1 MGEIFANH
9 ISDKML
15 IQRNRDRYGYQLQLN
30 RKNQITNWKMAKELR
45 NGIYCFAKKPCNWPT
60 GTWKCA

>member
-30 RKNQITNWKMAKELR
+30 RKNQITN
-45 NGIYCFAKKPCNWPT
+45 
-60 GTWKCA
+60 